1 MPIFEISGKY
11 TAAAHAAVRQA
22 GYASREAAGRK
33 MVEELGGTLL
43 SWYWVFSPERDFVA
57 VCDLPSGDALFA
69 MGSIGE
75 SSGAFVRSFGFELR
89 TSEQAQAAIAPETS
103 WRPPASS

>member
-43 SWYWVFSPERDFVA
+43 SWYWVSSPERDFVA
-57 VCDLPSGDALFA
+57 VCDVPSSDALFA
-69 MGSIGE
+69 MGSIGD
-75 SSGAFVRSFGFELR
+75 SSGAFVRAFGVELR
-89 TSEQAQAAIAPETS
+89 TSEQAQAAIAPQTS